1 MGGGKYA
8 PPLGFFAL
16 ISVKMIESTWDLFL
30 KSFLVVAD
38 IISKGRGSERASWCT
53 ASTQSRQSSTRTWFL
68 PLRSQSYFLFSKP
81 RDIIHVHRLLFQGE
95 SKSRGFKGDKGNI
108 EGPGEQQE
116 QQLQGPGQGVIHFFQ
131 IWIWYMFICQFFNE
145 NPNFEF
151 TSVTKVI

>member
-1 MGGGKYA
+1 MFQNLIIPLRICQLTLFRAWGGQIC

-68 PLRSQSYFLFSKP
+68 PQRSLSYFLFSKP
-81 RDIIHVHRLLFQGE
+81 RDIIHVHRLLFQWE
-95 SKSRGFKGDKGNI
+95 SEFRGYKYDTGHV
-108 EGPGEQQE
+108 EGPGEPWE
-116 QQLQGPGQGVIHFFQ
+116 QQPQGPGQGVVHFFQ
-131 IWIWYMFICQFFNE
+131 TCMWYMFIC
-145 NPNFEF
+145 
-151 TSVTKVI
+151 